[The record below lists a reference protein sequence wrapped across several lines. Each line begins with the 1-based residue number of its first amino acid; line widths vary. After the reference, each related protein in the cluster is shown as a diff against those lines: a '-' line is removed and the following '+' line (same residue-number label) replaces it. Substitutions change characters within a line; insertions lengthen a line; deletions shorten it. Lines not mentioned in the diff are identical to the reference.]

1 LTDPVRGQARE
12 GVHLGKLIST
22 AELAAAWGVSPQRV
36 RAVADRIP
44 GARKVG
50 RAFVFPEAA
59 KEQKDQVL
67 DSKFRKKS

>member
-1 LTDPVRGQARE
+1 MELTPLV
-12 GVHLGKLIST
+12 ST
-22 AELAAAWGVSPQRV
+22 VELAEAWGVSPQRV

-50 RAFVFPEAA
+50 RAFVFLEAA

-67 DSKFRKKS
+67 NSTFRKKC

>member
-1 LTDPVRGQARE
+1 MELTPLV
-12 GVHLGKLIST
+12 ST
-22 AELAAAWGVSPQRV
+22 VELAEAWGVSPQRV

-67 DSKFRKKS
+67 NSKFRKKS